1 MRRQTKTTQKLML
14 FGEFSELGEN
24 CRLYVA
30 VVVVADHVYVV
41 ITVVV
46 AVAVVEQ
53 VDCLEESRQQTAS
66 SSSSS
71 ASSLSLP
78 QYDCRRHRHLETRN

>member
-30 VVVVADHVYVV
+30 VVVADHVYVV

>member
-14 FGEFSELGEN
+14 FAEFSELGEN

-30 VVVVADHVYVV
+30 VVVADHVYVV
-41 ITVVV
+41 ITVV
-46 AVAVVEQ
+46 VAVVEQ